1 MIKINLLGA
10 AAPPTP
16 GPAAP
21 PTRAFQVVTFVG
33 ALVVCLAIVGVFYKF
48 WSSQVAEL
56 EQDLKRQQD
65 REKELAS
72 VRAQNAVY
80 LQHLNE
86 LERRINTIQTL
97 QASRVGPVE
106 QMTAL
111 GDVANQTSDVYLYTV
126 APQGERLAVRGQS
139 GSVQSMATFL
149 SALQHSGAFTD
160 VQLRQFYEDDQQ
172 SRLTYKFLLDCLY
185 KPPAPAGATAQPAA
199 PAGTTTS
206 AQRAGM

>member
-10 AAPPTP
+10 AAPGAPA
-16 GPAAP
+16 AAP

-33 ALVVCLAIVGVFYKF
+33 ALVVCLAIMGVFYKF

-65 REKELAS
+65 REKELAT
-72 VRAQNAVY
+72 VRSQNALY
-80 LQHLNE
+80 LQHVSD

-111 GDVANQTSDVYLYTV
+111 ADVVNKTADVCLYTV
-126 APQGERLAVRGQS
+126 SPKGERLEVSGQS
-139 GSVQSMATFL
+139 GSVQSMSTFL
-149 SALQHSGAFTD
+149 SALQQSGAFTD
-160 VQLRQFYEDDQQ
+160 VQLRQFYEDDQE
-172 SRLTYKFLLDCLY
+172 SRLTYKFTLDCLY
-185 KPPAPAGATAQPAA
+185 KPPAPAGATVQPATPVGA
-199 PAGTTTS
+199 TPS